1 MVGTPGA
8 AMKTFTLDEAQG
20 LLPVLESLLSRAM
33 EAKEAAIELEE
44 QQTELVR
51 RILLSGGL
59 LVDKAVVK
67 KRKITLAA
75 LIQRAKDSLEEINA
89 IGVQVKDIDIG
100 LLDFPCVIGNETVLL
115 CWKRG
120 EPRIGF
126 WHRVED
132 GFAGRQPIDERF
144 GPLPS

>member
-1 MVGTPGA
+1 
-8 AMKTFTLDEAQG
+8 MKTFTLDEAQA
-20 LLPVLESLLSRAM
+20 LLPVLESLLGRAID
-33 EAKEAAIELEE
+33 AKDAATELEE
-44 QQTELVR
+44 QQTELLR

-75 LIQRAKDSLEEINA
+75 LVQRAKDSLEEINA

-100 LLDFPCVIGNETVLL
+100 LLDFPCVVDGETVLL

-126 WHRVED
+126 WHRMED
-132 GFAGRQPIDERF
+132 GFAGRQPIDGRF
-144 GPLPS
+144 GPVPPESFH